1 MIMALVLFTANSAKS
16 VGTTKPVNIK
26 AAQYINGENIMS
38 NKNTELQFT
47 ELTTDDI
54 AIQEDL
60 YIDLLASMSRRLS
73 IKDVTNHWAFLSYAE
88 IYYDY
93 AIAELQ
99 KANELFIKEFG

>member
-1 MIMALVLFTANSAKS
+1 
-16 VGTTKPVNIK
+16 
-26 AAQYINGENIMS
+26 MS

-60 YIDLLASMSRRLS
+60 YIDLLA
-73 IKDVTNHWAFLSYAE
+73 TNHWAFLSYAE